1 MKRSPIAQFLR
12 RITSSDETGYWRSL
26 HRAKKLN
33 LSTGVHGS
41 KSLVSRDRV
50 HQWSPEFDPWHCI
63 ASLFSALHTHAH
75 TVKERLMITD

>member
-33 LSTGVHGS
+33 LNTGVQGS
-41 KSLVSRDRV
+41 ESVVSRGRV
-50 HQWSPEFDPWHCI
+50 HYWNPEFDP
-63 ASLFSALHTHAH
+63 
-75 TVKERLMITD
+75 